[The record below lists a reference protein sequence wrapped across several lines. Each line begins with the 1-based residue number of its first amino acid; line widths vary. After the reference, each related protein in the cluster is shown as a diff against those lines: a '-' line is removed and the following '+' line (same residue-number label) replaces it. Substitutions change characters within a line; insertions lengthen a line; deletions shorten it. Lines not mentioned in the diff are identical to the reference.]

1 MSKTLMFT
9 YLSFCIYIIIVI
21 IDNLKSSSS
30 IIYKIQLNSFID
42 LYVKLYYI

>member
-21 IDNLKSSSS
+21 IDNLKSSS